1 MSERRA
7 SVPSTVEGDT
17 PSPRGDVAFDCL
29 VKTRVS
35 SFISE
40 PSTIQPFGGGSTLA
54 WSVLV
59 PTGCEVV
66 VSLNGRVVNSTGRQS
81 VAPASTTQY
90 ILTASQR
97 GTRRVLAST
106 TV

>member
-1 MSERRA
+1 MPRR
-7 SVPSTVEGDT
+7 STSLPSTIEGDVT
-17 PSPRGDVAFDCL
+17 GPVSEDALDCL
-29 VKTRVS
+29 AKTRAS
-35 SFISE
+35 SFIAE

-59 PTGCEVV
+59 PAGCEVV

-90 ILTASQR
+90 ILSASQR
-97 GTRRVLAST
+97 GTRRVL
-106 TV
+106 